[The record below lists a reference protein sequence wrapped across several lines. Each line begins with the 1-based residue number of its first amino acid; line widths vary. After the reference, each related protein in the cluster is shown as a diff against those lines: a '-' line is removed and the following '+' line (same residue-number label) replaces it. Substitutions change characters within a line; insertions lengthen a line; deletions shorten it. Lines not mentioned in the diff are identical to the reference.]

1 MQGSKTLKAG
11 WNGTN
16 DRHSIPF
23 LNLISQTCQIGLILK
38 TRPQGRFSK
47 RGTTRPKGKTLGQLF
62 CVRIR
67 NQLKKILSAR
77 LPEHLT
83 RKLGTLVFLS
93 SELNQPFSKIY
104 LEQFPVSAGAQFR
117 QITAGTFS
125 IQPRSNA
132 ITIPEWIEKY
142 HFFDPMPDRNL
153 V

>member
-67 NQLKKILSAR
+67 SQLKKILSAR

-93 SELNQPFSKIY
+93 SELNEPFSKIY
-104 LEQFPVSAGAQFR
+104 LEQFPVSTGAQFR
-117 QITAGTFS
+117 QITARTFS
-125 IQPRSNA
+125 IQPRS
-132 ITIPEWIEKY
+132 KCDY
-142 HFFDPMPDRNL
+142 DPRMDRKIL
-153 V
+153 FLRSDAGS